1 MGNPAIFWALLI
13 EIFTICMLVYVPGL
27 NGFLG
32 LSSVKPIWAS
42 SGLFII
48 PFIFLWDETR
58 KAIIRKHPNG
68 WVSRLTII

>member
-1 MGNPAIFWALLI
+1 MGNPSIIYALII
-13 EIFTICMLVYVPGL
+13 EIITIVCLVYIPGL
-27 NGFLG
+27 NNFLG
-32 LSSVKPIWAS
+32 LSAVKPVWAS

-48 PFIFLWDETR
+48 PFIFIWDETR